1 MYIHIYI
8 CAFVA
13 TECHFLLTL
22 LNTRALSP
30 LHMCF
35 IFLRC
40 TCLARK
46 EILKLNTSAVQLFPG
61 MMSFWLPVSFVEK
74 RSIKSSDSR
83 SGGTKESA
91 TTMIRSL
98 LLLSPLVVLVAFTTW
113 GVNPELILGLQFVKH
128 HDCQGGLPPWLS

>member
-1 MYIHIYI
+1 M
-8 CAFVA
+8 A
-13 TECHFLLTL
+13 TVFHFLLTL
-22 LNTRALSP
+22 LNTKALSP

-35 IFLRC
+35 ICCAAPAEL
-40 TCLARK
+40 TCVAKKSSNSTRF
-46 EILKLNTSAVQLFPG
+46 AVQLFPG

-74 RSIKSSDSR
+74 RSIKSSDPR
-83 SGGTKESA
+83 SGGTQESA

-98 LLLSPLVVLVAFTTW
+98 LLLSPLVVVVAFTTW